1 MRSAV
6 EWAVRGW
13 WSDMRPST
21 VSGGLCWLA
30 VVVQEQMLITSKAG
44 PSLSLK
50 GAEDWAVRQ
59 MRVEEESW
67 RKVRP

>member
-6 EWAVRGW
+6 KWAVRGW
-13 WSDMRPST
+13 WSDMRPPI
-21 VSGGLCWLA
+21 VSGRLCWLA
-30 VVVQEQMLITSKAG
+30 QEQMLITSKAG

-59 MRVEEESW
+59 MRVEEES
-67 RKVRP
+67 

>member
-1 MRSAV
+1 MRSAE

-59 MRVEEESW
+59 MRVEEES
-67 RKVRP
+67 